1 MRTFKTAIAA
11 ALLAPA
17 LALANGYDVPNVNPR
32 DLALIGSGV
41 AAQGDAAATFA
52 NAGALSRLPG
62 WNLSLAGSIL
72 MLSTTWDDT
81 TGGTLTPGTASLK
94 KKPVPPVSL
103 FASYGFDLAG
113 HGAGVGVGL
122 NVPAGGNVF
131 WDDQWAGRGRIITV
145 DRKIYGGYLSFGY
158 EVVRQLRLG
167 ASAVYY
173 YGTEYLK
180 QGVQPFPDAFGE
192 LATKGGALSYGF
204 SAESKPFDEV
214 PLTLGADFKNLG
226 RMTLKGDGHFQTPGA
241 LGPSVQDVG
250 VTHVLTYPS
259 ALQVGAAYRVAQP
272 LLLTTTFS
280 YNWYEV
286 YQEDLFQPDKAPPG
300 PIIVERNYGNGQTY
314 RFGAEYDLNPR
325 WQLRAGFERDVSGF
339 KKNTYSPTLPDTSC
353 WAGAAGAGY
362 KFTPDLAVNAA
373 FFYAKFDSVTTEAPA
388 FPGKFETNAWI
399 LSAGIT
405 WRKAAD

>member
-1 MRTFKTAIAA
+1 MRMTKNAIAA

-32 DLALIGSGV
+32 DLAMVGSGV
-41 AAQGDAAATFA
+41 AAQSDAAAAFA

-72 MLSTTWDDT
+72 MLNTTWNDP
-81 TGGTLTPGTASLK
+81 TGGTLTPGSASLK
-94 KKPVPPVSL
+94 KKPAPPVSL

-145 DRKIYGGYLSFGY
+145 DRKIYGSYLSFGY
-158 EVVRQLRLG
+158 EVVKQLRLG

-192 LATKGGALSYGF
+192 LATKGGALSFGF
-204 SAESKPFDEV
+204 SAEAKPFDDV

-226 RMTLKGDGHFQTPGA
+226 KMTLKGDGHFQVPGA
-241 LGPSVQDVG
+241 LATQVQDVG

-259 ALQVGAAYRVAQP
+259 ALQLGAAYRVAPP
-272 LLLTTTFS
+272 LLLTAAFS

-286 YQEDLFQPDKAPPG
+286 YQDDVFAPDKNPPSD
-300 PIIVERNYGNGQTY
+300 IVVPRSYGNGQTY
-314 RFGAEYDLNPR
+314 RLGAEYDLNPL
-325 WQLRAGFERDVSGF
+325 WQLRAGVLRDISGL
-339 KKNTYSPTLPDTSC
+339 KKSTYSPTLPDGNV
-353 WAGAAGAGY
+353 WVGAFGAGY
-362 KFTPDLAVNAA
+362 RFTPDLALGAT
-373 FFYAKFDSVTTEAPA
+373 FYYAKFDTITSEAPA
-388 FPGKFETNAWI
+388 FPGKYDTNVWI
-399 LSAGIT
+399 VSAGIT
-405 WRKAAD
+405 WRRDAN